1 MLSDESRK
9 IPQVLQTPR
18 TKALAGFSNGD
29 SVRGFAPLS
38 AGSGLKKAQE
48 LGPWG
53 LGALAVCGLQPSE
66 PSLSFVSSGSSRILE
81 RCLAA
86 LFAAKPKL
94 KASSQ
99 GMGVHGVILWC
110 RAIPAPSRT
119 SKNCKAVLQH
129 ACPRFLQHS
138 ETGVASSCL

>member
-9 IPQVLQTPR
+9 FHRCFRRQGPRPWPVFQTATLSEASHLFLQDQ
-18 TKALAGFSNGD
+18 D
-29 SVRGFAPLS
+29 SKK
-38 AGSGLKKAQE
+38 LKSS
-48 LGPWG
+48 G

-66 PSLSFVSSGSSRILE
+66 PSFSFVSSGSSRILE

-86 LFAAKPKL
+86 LFTAKPKL

-99 GMGVHGVILWC
+99 GMGVHGMILWC